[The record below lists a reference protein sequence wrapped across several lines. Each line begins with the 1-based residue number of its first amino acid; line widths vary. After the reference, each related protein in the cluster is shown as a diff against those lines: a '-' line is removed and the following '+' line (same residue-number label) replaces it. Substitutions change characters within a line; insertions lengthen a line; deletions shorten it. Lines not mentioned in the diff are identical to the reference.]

1 MIAILNITSHLPR
14 FLNGLEVEH
23 ISCHSQHEPAT
34 HVRYP
39 LGFPIST
46 SPNSDYYVN
55 LAFTLANQAQ
65 KSDYEHVL
73 KYKRSVL
80 MRAAY

>member
-14 FLNGLEVEH
+14 FLNGLENIYRV
-23 ISCHSQHEPAT
+23 PR
-34 HVRYP
+34 RYP

-65 KSDYEHVL
+65 KSDYE
-73 KYKRSVL
+73 
-80 MRAAY
+80 RACAQV